1 MIERHI
7 VESFIIQKI
16 PPCLPF
22 PKGGIIS
29 LFSKEGLGEI
39 LWMKYFFIFLGILIL
54 LAGTFNFS
62 LAENVAIQ
70 DVKKA
75 QKPSGYAGSVSC
87 RECHEKFYTL
97 WSTSHHGLAMQ
108 PYTKTFAEKNL
119 APQTE
124 DIEIKNRS
132 YRFDIN
138 KGIVIE
144 SFKKNKKNYP
154 VKHVMGGKYVY
165 FLLTPMERG
174 RLQVLPLS
182 YDVRKKEWYDTTA
195 SFVRHF
201 VEATDRPV
209 DWKDPMLTF
218 NTACYGCH
226 VSQLKTNYDLKTD
239 SYKSTWAEP
248 GINCETCHGPGEEHN
263 KITKATPKGQ
273 PLKDLKIISTKT
285 MTPEQRDH
293 MCATCHTKGGPI
305 AAGFTPGDRYF
316 DHFDLTT
323 LEHPDFYPDGRD
335 LGENYTCTLWMM
347 SPCVKAGKLECM
359 HCHTSSGRY
368 RFKKEKFNDACMP
381 CHEKHV
387 KDPTAHT
394 HHKPASEGS
403 KCISCHMP
411 KTEFAR
417 MERSDHSMRPPMP
430 AASIAFKS
438 PNACNICHGDKDAR
452 WADDFVRKWRTR
464 DYQSPVIQ
472 VSGLI
477 EAGRKRDWNRL
488 EEMLTYI
495 TNKDRDQLY
504 AASVIRLLMSCQNE
518 KKWPVLMKALN
529 DPSPL
534 VRSAAAEG
542 LQNYLTPQSVEA
554 LLKTTR
560 DGYRLVRIRAASSL
574 AAVPAEYIPEQQR
587 NNFQSALN
595 ELKTSLMAR
604 PDDFG
609 SHYNL
614 GNFNMN
620 LREYK
625 DAAVSFE
632 TAIKLR
638 PDAIVP
644 YVNASMA
651 YVNLGDKKKAE
662 GSLRRAL
669 KIEPENA
676 VANFNLGLLM
686 AELGRMEDAEH
697 ALMTAFMSDPQMAP
711 AAYNICI
718 ILAKDRIDEAIG
730 FCRKASEI
738 RPDNPKYGYTL
749 AFYLYRK
756 GEKDEAVR
764 TLKAIVEKYPG
775 YKDAEMLL
783 GEIAKKEK
791 KQ

>member
-1 MIERHI
+1 MDRMVNEKFMRKDVIQ
-7 VESFIIQKI
+7 SFA
-16 PPCLPF
+16 
-22 PKGGIIS
+22 GIICI
-29 LFSKEGLGEI
+29 FI
-39 LWMKYFFIFLGILIL
+39 LSAFISVEPAFARQTLK
-54 LAGTFNFS
+54 LA
-62 LAENVAIQ
+62 
-70 DVKKA
+70 
-75 QKPSGYAGSVSC
+75 GYAGSVSC

-108 PYTKTFAEKNL
+108 PYTKTFAENNL

-124 DIEIKNRS
+124 DITIKNKG
-132 YRFDIN
+132 YRFDIK
-138 KGIVIE
+138 KGIVTE
-144 SFKKNKKNYP
+144 SFKKDRKNYP

-165 FLLTPMERG
+165 FFLTPMERG
-174 RLQVLPLS
+174 RLQVLPIS

-201 VEATDRPV
+201 VHTTDRPV

-218 NTACYGCH
+218 NAACYGCH

-248 GINCETCHGPGEEHN
+248 GINCETCHGAGEEHN
-263 KITKATPKGQ
+263 KIAKATPKGQ
-273 PLKDLKIISTKT
+273 PLKELNIISTKT
-285 MTPEQRDH
+285 LTPEQRDH
-293 MCATCHTKGGPI
+293 ICAACHTKGGPI
-305 AAGFTPGDRYF
+305 TAGFTPGERYF

-335 LGENYTCTLWMM
+335 LGENYTYTLWMM

-381 CHEKHV
+381 CHAQRV

-394 HHKPASEGS
+394 HHKPESEGS

-430 AASIAFKS
+430 SASIACKS
-438 PNACNICHGDKDAR
+438 PNACNICHKDEFDR
-452 WADDFVRKWRTR
+452 WADEHVRKWRTR
-464 DYQSPVIQ
+464 DYQSPVIH

-477 EAGRKRDWNRL
+477 EAGRKRNWSRL
-488 EEMLTYI
+488 EEMLAYI
-495 TNKDRDQLY
+495 TSKDRDQVY
-504 AASVIRLLMSCQNE
+504 AASIIRLLMACHDE
-518 KKWPVLMKALN
+518 KKWPVLIKALN
-529 DPSPL
+529 DSSPL

-554 LLKTTR
+554 LLKVTR
-560 DGYRLVRIRAASSL
+560 DEYRLVRIRAASSL
-574 AAVPAEYIPEQQR
+574 AAIPLEYIPEQQR
-587 NNFQSALN
+587 SNFLSALN
-595 ELKTSLMAR
+595 ELKSSLMAR

-609 SHYNL
+609 AHYNL
-614 GNFNMN
+614 GNYYMS

-625 DAAVSFE
+625 KAASSFE
-632 TAIKLR
+632 TAMKLR
-638 PDAIVP
+638 PDAVVP

-662 GSLRRAL
+662 GSLRKAL

-676 VANFNLGLLM
+676 AANFNLGLLM
-686 AELGRMEDAEH
+686 AELGRTEDAEH
-697 ALMTAFMSDPQMAP
+697 ALMTAFMSDTQMAP
-711 AAYNICI
+711 AAYNLCVM
-718 ILAKDRIDEAIG
+718 LGKDRIEEAIG
-730 FCRKASEI
+730 FCKKASEI
-738 RPDNPKYGYTL
+738 RPDNPKFAYTL
-749 AFYLYRK
+749 AFYLNQK
-756 GEKDEAVR
+756 GDRDEAIK
-764 TLKAIVEKYPG
+764 TLKAIIEKYPG

-783 GEIAKKEK
+783 DVISKKEK
-791 KQ
+791 SP

>member
-1 MIERHI
+1 MRKTR
-7 VESFIIQKI
+7 F
-16 PPCLPF
+16 
-22 PKGGIIS
+22 
-29 LFSKEGLGEI
+29 
-39 LWMKYFFIFLGILIL
+39 IL
-54 LAGTFNFS
+54 LVLIMVILVMGIRNYAIAG
-62 LAENVAIQ
+62 NVTQ
-70 DVKKA
+70 EKTKSP
-75 QKPSGYAGSVSC
+75 KPPGYAGSVSC

-108 PYTKTFAEKNL
+108 PYTTAFAENNL
-119 APQTE
+119 TPQTE
-124 DIEIKNRS
+124 DITIKNKN
-132 YRFDIN
+132 YRFDIK
-138 KGIVIE
+138 KGIVTE
-144 SFKKNKKNYP
+144 SFKKDRKNYP

-165 FLLTPMERG
+165 FFLTPMERG
-174 RLQVLPLS
+174 RLQVLPIS

-201 VEATDRPV
+201 VHTTDRPV

-226 VSQLKTNYDLKTD
+226 VSQLKTNYDLNTD

-248 GINCETCHGPGEEHN
+248 GINCETCHGPGEDHN
-263 KITKATPKGQ
+263 KIAKATPKGQ
-273 PLKDLKIISTKT
+273 PLKELKIISTKT

-293 MCATCHTKGGPI
+293 MCASCHTKGGPI
-305 AAGFTPGDRYF
+305 TAGFTPGDRYF

-323 LEHPDFYPDGRD
+323 LENPDFYPDGRD
-335 LGENYTCTLWMM
+335 LGENYTYTLWMM

-381 CHEKHV
+381 CHEKNV

-394 HHKPASEGS
+394 HHKPDSEGS

-438 PNACNICHGDKDAR
+438 SNACNICHTDKDAG
-452 WADDFVRKWRTR
+452 WADEYVRKWRTR

-472 VSGLI
+472 LSGLI

-488 EEMLTYI
+488 EEMLAYI
-495 TNKDRDQLY
+495 TSKDRDQVY
-504 AASVIRLLMSCQNE
+504 GASVIRLLMTCNNE
-518 KKWPVLMKALN
+518 KKWPVLIKALN
-529 DPSPL
+529 DSSPL

-554 LLKTTR
+554 LLKAAR
-560 DGYRLVRIRAASSL
+560 DEYRLVRIRAASSL
-574 AAVPAEYIPEQQR
+574 AAVPVEYIPEQQR
-587 NNFQSALN
+587 KDFQSALN
-595 ELKTSLMAR
+595 ELKSSLMAR

-609 SHYNL
+609 AHYNL
-614 GNFNMN
+614 GNYYMS
-620 LREYK
+620 LREYMK
-625 DAAVSFE
+625 AAASFE
-632 TAIKLR
+632 IAIKLR

-662 GSLRRAL
+662 GSLRKAL

-676 VANFNLGLLM
+676 AANFNLGLLM
-686 AELGRMEDAEH
+686 AELGRMEEAEH
-697 ALMTAFMSDPQMAP
+697 ALMTAFMTDPQMAP
-711 AAYNICI
+711 AAYNLCI
-718 ILAKDRIDEAIG
+718 ILAKDRIAEAIG
-730 FCRKASEI
+730 FCKKANEL
-738 RPDNPKYGYTL
+738 RPDEPKYAYTL
-749 AFYLYRK
+749 AFYLYQK
-756 GEKDEAVR
+756 DQKDEAVQI
-764 TLKAIVEKYPG
+764 LNALIQKYPE
-775 YKDAEMLL
+775 YRDAQMLL
-783 GEIAKKEK
+783 REISNR

>member
-1 MIERHI
+1 MTEINKNVFLLII
-7 VESFIIQKI
+7 VFVILSAFMVEPASARQT
-16 PPCLPF
+16 
-22 PKGGIIS
+22 
-29 LFSKEGLGEI
+29 SKP
-39 LWMKYFFIFLGILIL
+39 
-54 LAGTFNFS
+54 A
-62 LAENVAIQ
+62 
-70 DVKKA
+70 
-75 QKPSGYAGSVSC
+75 GYAGSVSC

-108 PYTKTFAEKNL
+108 LFTKAFAEKNL
-119 APQTE
+119 TLQTE
-124 DIEIKNRS
+124 DITIRNKS
-132 YRFDIN
+132 YRFDIK
-138 KGIVIE
+138 KGIVTE
-144 SFKKNKKNYP
+144 SFKKTRKNYP

-165 FLLTPMERG
+165 FFLTPMERG
-174 RLQVLPLS
+174 RLQVLPVS
-182 YDVRKKEWYDTTA
+182 FDVKKKMWYDTTA

-201 VEATDRPV
+201 VETTDRPV

-226 VSQLKTNYDLKTD
+226 VSQLSTNYNLKTD

-263 KITKATPKGQ
+263 KIAKATPKGQ

-293 MCATCHTKGGPI
+293 MCAICHTKGGPI
-305 AAGFTPGDRYF
+305 TASFTPGDKYF

-335 LGENYTCTLWMM
+335 LGENYTYTLWMM

-394 HHKPASEGS
+394 HHKTESEGS
-403 KCISCHMP
+403 RCISCHMP

-417 MERSDHSMRPPMP
+417 MERSDHSMRAPMP

-438 PNACNICHGDKDAR
+438 LNACNICHTDRDAP
-452 WADDFVRKWRTR
+452 WADNFVRKWRTR
-464 DYQSPVIQ
+464 DYQSPVIH

-477 EAGRKRDWNRL
+477 EAGRTRDWNRL
-488 EEMLTYI
+488 EEMLTYV
-495 TNKDRDQLY
+495 TSKDRDQVY
-504 AASVIRLLMSCQNE
+504 AASLIRLLMACHDK
-518 KKWPVLMKALN
+518 KKWPVLIKALN

-542 LQNYLTPQSVEA
+542 QGYYTSESIDA
-554 LLKTTR
+554 LLKATR
-560 DGYRLVRIRAASSL
+560 DEYRLVRIRAASAL
-574 AAVPAEYIPEQQR
+574 ASIPVEHIPEEQR
-587 NNFQSALN
+587 KDFRSALN
-595 ELKTSLMAR
+595 ELKSSLMAR

-614 GNFNMN
+614 GNYYMS

-625 DAAVSFE
+625 KAAASFE

-662 GSLRRAL
+662 ESLKKAL
-669 KIEPENA
+669 KLEPKNA
-676 VANFNLGLLM
+676 AANFNLGLLM
-686 AELGRMEDAEH
+686 AELGRMEEAEH
-697 ALMTAFMSDPQMAP
+697 ALMTAFMADPHMAQ
-711 AAYNICI
+711 AAYNLCI
-718 ILAKDRIDEAIG
+718 ILAKDRIGEAIG
-730 FCRKASEI
+730 FCKKASEI
-738 RPDNPKYGYTL
+738 RSDNPKYAYTF
-749 AFYLYRK
+749 AFFLYQK
-756 GEKDEAVR
+756 GDRAEAVR
-764 TLKAIVEKYPG
+764 TLKAIVEKYPE
-775 YKDAEMLL
+775 YTDAQMLL
-783 GEIAKKEK
+783 KEISIKENK
-791 KQ
+791 P

>member
-1 MIERHI
+1 MRETR
-7 VESFIIQKI
+7 F
-16 PPCLPF
+16 
-22 PKGGIIS
+22 
-29 LFSKEGLGEI
+29 
-39 LWMKYFFIFLGILIL
+39 IL
-54 LAGTFNFS
+54 LVLIMVILVMGIYNYAIAGNTS
-62 LAENVAIQ
+62 QEKI
-70 DVKKA
+70 KSP
-75 QKPSGYAGSVSC
+75 KPPGYAGSVSC

-108 PYTKTFAEKNL
+108 PYTKTFAENNL

-124 DIEIKNRS
+124 DITIKNKN
-132 YRFDIN
+132 YRFDIK
-138 KGIVIE
+138 KGIVTE
-144 SFKKNKKNYP
+144 SFKKDRKNYP

-165 FLLTPMERG
+165 FFLTPMERG
-174 RLQVLPLS
+174 RLQVLPIS
-182 YDVRKKEWYDTTA
+182 YEVKTKKWYNTTA

-201 VEATDRPV
+201 VEITDRPV

-248 GINCETCHGPGEEHN
+248 GINCETCHSGGEEHN
-263 KITKATPKGQ
+263 KIAKATPKGL
-273 PLKDLKIISTKT
+273 PLKELKIISTKT

-293 MCATCHTKGGPI
+293 ICATCHTKGGPI
-305 AAGFTPGDRYF
+305 TAGFTPGDRYF

-335 LGENYTCTLWMM
+335 LGENYTYTLYMM

-394 HHKPASEGS
+394 HHKPESEGS

-438 PNACNICHGDKDAR
+438 PNACNICHTDKDAR
-452 WADDFVRKWRTR
+452 WTDEYARIWRTR

-477 EAGRKRDWNRL
+477 EAGRKRDWSRL
-488 EEMLTYI
+488 EEMLAYI
-495 TNKDRDQLY
+495 TDKYRDQVY
-504 AASVIRLLMSCQNE
+504 AASLIRLLMSCHDE
-518 KKWPVLMKALN
+518 KKWPVLMKALS

-542 LQNYLTPQSVEA
+542 LQGYYTPDSVDA
-554 LLKTTR
+554 LLKATL
-560 DGYRLVRIRAASSL
+560 DEYRLVRIRAASSL
-574 AAVPAEYIPEQQR
+574 AVVPVEYIPEQKR
-587 NNFQSALN
+587 KVFQSALN

-614 GNFNMN
+614 GNYYMS

-625 DAAVSFE
+625 KAAASFE

-638 PDAIVP
+638 PDAVVP

-651 YVNLGDKKKAE
+651 YVNLGDKKRAE
-662 GSLRRAL
+662 GILRKAL
-669 KIEPENA
+669 KIEPNNA
-676 VANFNLGLLM
+676 AANFNLGLLM
-686 AELGRMEDAEH
+686 AELGRMEEAEH
-697 ALMTAFMSDPQMAP
+697 VLMTAFMADPQMAP
-711 AAYNICI
+711 AAYNLCI
-718 ILAKDRIDEAIG
+718 ILAKDRSEEAIE
-730 FCRKASEI
+730 FCKKASEI
-738 RPDNPKYGYTL
+738 RPDNPKYAYTL
-749 AFYLYRK
+749 AFYLYQQDQ
-756 GEKDEAVR
+756 KDEAVQILNALIQKHPDYR
-764 TLKAIVEKYPG
+764 
-775 YKDAEMLL
+775 DAQMLL
-783 GEIAKKEK
+783 QEITDRKE
-791 KQ
+791 

>member
-1 MIERHI
+1 MTEQHI
-7 VESFIIQKI
+7 VEPYMIQEI

-22 PKGGIIS
+22 PKGGIIP
-29 LFSKEGLGEI
+29 LFGKEGLGEI
-39 LWMKYFFIFLGILIL
+39 LWIKYFFLFLGILIL
-54 LAGTFNFS
+54 LAGTFNIS
-62 LAENVAIQ
+62 LAENVAIH
-70 DVKKA
+70 DGKKA
-75 QKPSGYAGSVSC
+75 KKPAGYAGSVSC

-108 PYTKTFAEKNL
+108 PYTKTFAENNL

-124 DIEIKNRS
+124 DLEIENKG

-138 KGIVIE
+138 KGIVVE

-174 RLQVLPLS
+174 RLQVLPVS
-182 YDVRKKEWYDTTA
+182 YDVKKKVWYDTTA

-201 VEATDRPV
+201 VETTDRPV

-226 VSQLKTNYDLKTD
+226 VSQLSTNYNLKTD

-248 GINCETCHGPGEEHN
+248 GINCETCHGPGKEHN
-263 KITKATPKGQ
+263 KIAKATPKGQ
-273 PLKDLKIISTKT
+273 PLKELKVISTKT

-305 AAGFTPGDRYF
+305 TAGFTPGDRYF

-323 LEHPDFYPDGRD
+323 LENPDFYPDGRD
-335 LGENYTCTLWMM
+335 LGENYTFTLWMM

-387 KDPTAHT
+387 KNPTAHT
-394 HHKPASEGS
+394 HHKSEGEGS

-417 MERSDHSMRPPMP
+417 IERSDHSMRPPMP
-430 AASIAFKS
+430 AASLAFKS
-438 PNACNICHGDKDAR
+438 PNACTICHPDKDTR

-464 DYQSPVIQ
+464 DYQSPVIHI
-472 VSGLI
+472 SGLI
-477 EAGRKRDWNRL
+477 EAGRQRDWNRL
-488 EEMLTYI
+488 EEMLSYI
-495 TNKDRDQLY
+495 ANKDRDQVY
-504 AASVIRLLMSCQNE
+504 AASLIRLLMACHDE
-518 KKWPVLMKALN
+518 KKWPALIKALN

-534 VRSAAAEG
+534 VRAAAAEG

-554 LLKTTR
+554 LLKATR
-560 DGYRLVRIRAASSL
+560 DEYRLVRIRAASPL
-574 AAVPAEYIPEQQR
+574 AAIPMEYIPEQQR

-595 ELKTSLMAR
+595 ELKASLMAR
-604 PDDFG
+604 TDDFG

-614 GNFNMN
+614 GNYYMN

-625 DAAVSFE
+625 NAAASFE

-638 PDAIVP
+638 PDAVIP

-651 YVNLGDKKKAE
+651 YVNLGNKKKAE

-669 KIEPENA
+669 KVEPENA
-676 VANFNLGLLM
+676 PANFNLGLLM
-686 AELGRMEDAEH
+686 AELGRMEEAEH

-711 AAYNICI
+711 AAYNLCV
-718 ILAKDRIDEAIG
+718 ILAKDRIDEAII
-730 FCRKASEI
+730 FCKKASEI
-738 RPDNPKYGYTL
+738 QPDNPKYAYTL
-749 AFYLYRK
+749 AFYLYQQGNR
-756 GEKDEAVR
+756 DAAVK
-764 TLKAIVEKYPG
+764 TLNDLIKKHPEYR
-775 YKDAEMLL
+775 DAQMLL
-783 GEIAKKEK
+783 KEIKDRRL
-791 KQ
+791 

>member
-1 MIERHI
+1 
-7 VESFIIQKI
+7 
-16 PPCLPF
+16 
-22 PKGGIIS
+22 
-29 LFSKEGLGEI
+29 
-39 LWMKYFFIFLGILIL
+39 
-54 LAGTFNFS
+54 
-62 LAENVAIQ
+62 
-70 DVKKA
+70 
-75 QKPSGYAGSVSC
+75 
-87 RECHEKFYTL
+87 
-97 WSTSHHGLAMQ
+97 MQ

-119 APQTE
+119 APQAE
-124 DIEIKNRS
+124 DITIKDKN

-144 SFKKNKKNYP
+144 SFKKNRKNYP

-165 FLLTPMERG
+165 FFLTPMERG
-174 RLQVLPLS
+174 KLQVLPVS
-182 YDVRKKEWYDTTA
+182 YDVKKKMWYDTTA

-201 VEATDRPV
+201 IEATDRPV

-263 KITKATPKGQ
+263 KIAKATPKGQ

-293 MCATCHTKGGPI
+293 MCASCHTKGGPI
-305 AAGFTPGDRYF
+305 TAGFTPGDRYF

-323 LEHPDFYPDGRD
+323 LENPDFYPDGRD
-335 LGENYTCTLWMM
+335 LGENYTYTLWMM

-394 HHKPASEGS
+394 HHKPESEGS

-438 PNACNICHGDKDAR
+438 PNACNICHKDKDAR
-452 WADDFVRKWRTR
+452 WADDFVRKWRPR
-464 DYQSPVIQ
+464 DYQSPVIHI
-472 VSGLI
+472 SALI

-488 EEMLTYI
+488 EEMLTYV
-495 TNKDRDQLY
+495 TSKDRDQVY
-504 AASVIRLLMSCQNE
+504 AASLIRLLMACHDE

-534 VRSAAAEG
+534 LRAAAAEG
-542 LQNYLTPQSVEA
+542 LQNYLTPQSIEA
-554 LLKTTR
+554 LLKATR
-560 DGYRLVRIRAASSL
+560 DEYRLVRIRTASSL
-574 AAVPAEYIPEQQR
+574 AAVPAEYIPEQER

-595 ELKTSLMAR
+595 ELKSSLMAR

-614 GNFNMN
+614 GNYSMN

-625 DAAVSFE
+625 KAAASFE
-632 TAIKLR
+632 TASRLR

-669 KIEPENA
+669 KVEPGNA
-676 VANFNLGLLM
+676 AANFNLGLLM
-686 AELGRMEDAEH
+686 AELGRMEEAEH
-697 ALMTAFMSDPQMAP
+697 ALMTAFVTDPQMAQ
-711 AAYNICI
+711 AAYNLCVM
-718 ILAKDRIDEAIG
+718 LAKDRIDEAIG
-730 FCRKASEI
+730 FCRKAYET
-738 RPDNPKYGYTL
+738 RPDNAKYGYTL

-764 TLKAIVEKYPG
+764 TLRAIIEKYPG

-783 GEIAKKEK
+783 DEISNKGTIFKKGEV
-791 KQ
+791 Q